1 MAGASFVH
9 SGYDRIH
16 DTKAGERSHA
26 LGRKSLARPDRAV
39 SARRMLQSPHDRCA
53 YRNDPRSWLGEER
66 RAARRK
72 AR

>member
-1 MAGASFVH
+1 
-9 SGYDRIH
+9 
-16 DTKAGERSHA
+16 
-26 LGRKSLARPDRAV
+26 
-39 SARRMLQSPHDRCA
+39 MLQSPHDRCA